1 MTMLGVV
8 QARFPAP
15 EFDNYQVPLIQLEN
29 IVADVTPW
37 RILLLALFLVMV
49 QSVSVVSP

>member
-37 RILLLALFLVMV
+37 RILLLAVCLVT
-49 QSVSVVSP
+49 SSTRR